1 MTRGAPAQFALARR
15 FHFHDTGGA
24 MQTRYDPRT
33 AVTFMMAGVGLGAML
48 ALIFSPRRHSF
59 PMPVSRRPAEL
70 RIDERLTEPSVPRA
84 V

>member
-1 MTRGAPAQFALARR
+1 MTRGASGAIFAGAPLSL
-15 FHFHDTGGA
+15 FDVGGA

-33 AVTFMMAGVGLGAML
+33 AVTFLMAGVGLGAIV
-48 ALIFSPRRHSF
+48 ALILSPRRYPF

-70 RIDERLTEPSVPRA
+70 RIDERLTEPAVPRA